1 MYYQDY
7 QEGFI
12 DKMACELSVEGL
24 EFKSYLLLIGRVA
37 LSKLFYTHWVSSLHS
52 IIMNNPH
59 LTGLFCRLNKKIY
72 LKRTLQIFRFTIIMN
87 LNDFK

>member
-37 LSKLFYTHWVSSLHS
+37 LSKLFYTH
-52 IIMNNPH
+52 
-59 LTGLFCRLNKKIY
+59 
-72 LKRTLQIFRFTIIMN
+72 
-87 LNDFK
+87 